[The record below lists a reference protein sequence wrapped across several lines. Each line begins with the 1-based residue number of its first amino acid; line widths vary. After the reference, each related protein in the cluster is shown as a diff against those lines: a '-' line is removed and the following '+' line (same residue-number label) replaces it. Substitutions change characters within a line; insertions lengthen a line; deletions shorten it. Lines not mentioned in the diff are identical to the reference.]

1 MRAVGYLMIGL
12 ALGLGACASYEP
24 SSSPVAERA
33 ELKFAAD
40 RGVRVGAQPYT
51 DRDLQAA
58 TFDADFDESDV
69 VAIQVM
75 VENQSGAR
83 VLVRSSDAR
92 LEMPNG
98 KSIAPSG
105 VSRTVGR
112 IDEDGSVVGA
122 GIAFGIIGVMV
133 ASGEEDKA
141 KQARRIDY
149 EAKSLGTVE
158 LLSGEAKDGFV
169 FFLPPRTAPAFDSAL
184 LKVRFIDPALGESWW
199 VELPLSGISYEPTL
213 ED

>member
-1 MRAVGYLMIGL
+1 MRFLRYLLVGSV
-12 ALGLGACASYEP
+12 LGLGGCASYEP
-24 SSSPVAERA
+24 SSAPVAEPMD
-33 ELKFAAD
+33 LSFATVKGA
-40 RGVRVGAQPYT
+40 RVGAQPYT
-51 DRDLQAA
+51 DRELQAA
-58 TFDADFDESDV
+58 TFDADLDESDV
-69 VAIQVM
+69 IAIQVM
-75 VENQSGAR
+75 VENLGPAPM
-83 VLVRSSDAR
+83 LVRAPDAR

-98 KSIAPSG
+98 RTIAPSG

-158 LLSGEAKDGFV
+158 LYPGDSKDGFV
-169 FFLPPRTAPAFDSAL
+169 FFLPPRTAPAFDRAT
-184 LKVRFIDPALGESWW
+184 LKVRFIDPAVGESWW